1 MKVVFV
7 VGTTASGKSDLALRL
22 AQKFAGAIVNCDSIQ
37 LYQNL
42 DIGSAKPSKTE
53 QATVPHYLFDL
64 VPEGQEMTAGQ
75 YVKRCEETLKQ
86 IENQFPVVFV
96 VGGTGFYFQ
105 ALEKG
110 MYPTGHADE
119 AMKRQVEEEI
129 STPEGALRLYA
140 ELKAKDPKAAQRIFP
155 NDHYRIGRAIELM
168 RIHGKSLTEVQAQ
181 FESEQRQ
188 FPYPLLKLG
197 IKLSREQLE
206 PRVKLRVEQMLK
218 AGLIE
223 EVRGLLQRNE
233 ASWAPLESVGYRET
247 VEYLLRKSA
256 ESAISPMTRE
266 ELQEKI
272 IQNTLRLAKKQ
283 RTWFG
288 RDADIHWLEPMDVEP
303 ASELLTAF
311 LLR

>member
-22 AQKFAGAIVNCDSIQ
+22 AQKFSGAIMNCDSIQ

-42 DIGSAKPSKTE
+42 DIGSAKPSKAE
-53 QATVPHYLFDL
+53 QAIVPHFLFDL

-75 YVKRCEETLKQ
+75 YVKRGEETLKQ

-119 AMKRQVEEEI
+119 AMKRQVEKEI

-140 ELKAKDPKAAQRIFP
+140 ELKAKDPKASQRIFP
-155 NDHYRIGRAIELM
+155 NDHYRLGRAIELM
-168 RIHGKSLTEVQAQ
+168 RIHGKSLTEVQTQ
-181 FESEQRQ
+181 FESEQRP

-223 EVRGLLQRNE
+223 EVQGLLQRNE